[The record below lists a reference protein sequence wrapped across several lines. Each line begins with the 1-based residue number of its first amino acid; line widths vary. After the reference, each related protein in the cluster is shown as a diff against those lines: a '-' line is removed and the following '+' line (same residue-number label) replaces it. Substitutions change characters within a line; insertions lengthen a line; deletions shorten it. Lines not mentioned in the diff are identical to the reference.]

1 MLIQNFLSQYEC
13 VLFEARAQMEQLWVR
28 EFHARVVYINLTL
41 LQSLLT
47 SMNCHDGQKSQEN
60 LGKAFPEDN
69 CGVGNHFHKPVTV
82 IPSCLGQI
90 HNGQQ
95 KPSLSTK
102 AAPTP
107 VKPV

>member
-1 MLIQNFLSQYEC
+1 M
-13 VLFEARAQMEQLWVR
+13 R

-47 SMNCHDGQKSQEN
+47 CMNCHNGQKSQEN

-69 CGVGNHFHKPVTV
+69 CGVGNHFHKPVTI